1 MTSPDLDLRT
11 ARAIESIAAAL
22 DRIATTLE
30 RKNAVSDDR
39 AMRGTRVDSHHDRG
53 RRKS

>member
-30 RKNAVSDDR
+30 RKNAVSDVR
-39 AMRGTRVDSHHDRG
+39 ALRGTRADRHLDHG
-53 RRKS
+53 PRPA